1 MNNRGSIYS
10 CDLAA
15 YSTSQRTGTYRRNIR
30 SMRKTEVVFTSRSS
44 YTCKNRSGYLL
55 EALDDRI
62 SVLKGLGLAA
72 KVTGDGLPE
81 LLVLLYK

>member
-1 MNNRGSIYS
+1 
-10 CDLAA
+10 
-15 YSTSQRTGTYRRNIR
+15 
-30 SMRKTEVVFTSRSS
+30 MRKTEVVFTSRSS